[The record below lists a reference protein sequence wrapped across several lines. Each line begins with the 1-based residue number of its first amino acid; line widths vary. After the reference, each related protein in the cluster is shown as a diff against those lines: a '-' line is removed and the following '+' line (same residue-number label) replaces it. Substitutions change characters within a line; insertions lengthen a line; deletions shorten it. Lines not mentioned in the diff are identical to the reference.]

1 MRFLSKGSAEEL
13 GEGPLQNF
21 KGFTKIFWAQTGSE

>member
-13 GEGPLQNF
+13 GEGPNQ
-21 KGFTKIFWAQTGSE
+21 GPTKIFRAQTGSE